1 MSNVTPFWTAVHA
14 LEARLPIEENAF
26 FITSVENL
34 GHRVTGGHVFEAGR
48 RLTAQRIVEGSHR
61 LATPEEIQAYH
72 AAQRQSEEACAI
84 SEAKRKPA
92 GAVLRIDRAELKR
105 LGELAEPEKK

>member
-1 MSNVTPFWTAVHA
+1 MSNITSFWTAVHE
-14 LEARLPIEENAF
+14 LEARLPVEENAF
-26 FITSVENL
+26 FIVSVENI
-34 GHRVTGGHVFEAGR
+34 GRRITGGHVFEAGR

-61 LATPEEIQAYH
+61 LATPEEIKKYH

-92 GAVLRIDRAELKR
+92 GAVLKIDRAELKR
-105 LGELAEPEKK
+105 LGELEK